1 VKRNHKDLIAWQK
14 ARALA
19 VRVYQLTAR
28 FPETERYGMTSQMR
42 RAAVSVL
49 SNISEGAARS
59 SGRDLLRFL
68 RMARGSLAELE
79 CQLLIAGE
87 LHFFANGQQIEQ
99 QVSEVGRLINGLISS
114 TRKRRTERSSGLTP
128 NP

>member
-14 ARALA
+14 ARVLA
-19 VRVYQLTAR
+19 VTVYQLTAC

-79 CQLLIAGE
+79 AQILIANE
-87 LHFFANGQQIEQ
+87 LRFFANSQLIEQ
-99 QVSEVGRLINGLISS
+99 RVSEVGRLINGLISS
-114 TRKRRTERSSGLTP
+114 TRRRRYEATSGLTL